1 MAKNSGSKRVKDE
14 MVLVSFKLS
23 ADLYAK
29 LSRYAK
35 SQTDDS
41 GKELSTG
48 QSARRLM
55 LESLKKHEK

>member
-1 MAKNSGSKRVKDE
+1 MAKNSGSKRVKDK
-14 MVLVSFKLS
+14 MMLVSFKLS
-23 ADLYAK
+23 GELYDK

-48 QSARRLM
+48 QAARRLM
-55 LESLKKHEK
+55 LESLRKQEK